1 MVSLC
6 GRGFDSHQVHFL
18 ISKEILSNRKGSI
31 EAWFDAAFLN
41 FIIIKLISD
50 SSQKRSKK
58 LLKREELITP
68 YYHNKFNFVLLSHLT
83 FLITT
88 LFINVL
94 THHFEWQKWQESSFL
109 SNYSFGAV
117 TESNTFLPNNSPY
130 KASIIYA
137 AVALSDAQD
146 ASPFF
151 ASFAHHTLPYMLL
164 LSLIRKEDNR
174 FQL

>member
-31 EAWFDAAFLN
+31 EAWFETAFLN
-41 FIIIKLISD
+41 SIIIELISD
-50 SSQKRSKK
+50 SSQKRSEK
-58 LLKREELITP
+58 LLKRGELITP
-68 YYHNKFNFVLLSHLT
+68 YYHNKLNLVLLSHLT
-83 FLITT
+83 FRITV
-88 LFINVL
+88 LSINAL

-109 SNYSFGAV
+109 SNCSFRAV
-117 TESNTFLPNNSPY
+117 TESNMFLSCNRPY
-130 KASIIYA
+130 KTSIIYA

-146 ASPFF
+146 ASSFF
-151 ASFAHHTLPYMLL
+151 VSFAHHARPYTLR

-174 FQL
+174 FQQ